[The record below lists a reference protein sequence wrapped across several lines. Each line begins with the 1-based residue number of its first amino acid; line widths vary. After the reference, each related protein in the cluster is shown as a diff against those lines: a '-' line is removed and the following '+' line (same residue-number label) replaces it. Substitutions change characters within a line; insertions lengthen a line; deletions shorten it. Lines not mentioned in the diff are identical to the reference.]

1 MTHIGDSAHDL
12 PTIST
17 SFPGISKT
25 LSLHCSYSCL
35 TALNWSLATQDF
47 PIIPLFICSPFKVS
61 PSLKYYSLPP
71 ESLDKSPSNLWW
83 ANLLRNHS
91 FLCLLWL
98 LLKWSPP
105 HLCLPDTNCCI
116 RLSNAYVLVCTVHV
130 CLCAYLCLLL
140 DCELLGGKSSLLP
153 AFYKYP

>member
-47 PIIPLFICSPFKVS
+47 PIIPPFICSPFKVS

-105 HLCLPDTNCCI
+105 HQAVQCI
-116 RLSNAYVLVCTVHV
+116 CACVHSACVLVC
-130 CLCAYLCLLL
+130 CLLL

-153 AFYKYP
+153 TFYKYP